1 MPLMLL
7 LFALLLFL
15 SAFFSASETACFSLD
30 LVKRTKMFQGGRRAA
45 QRLQGLLR
53 KPRDLLMTVLIGN
66 MLVNI
71 TLSSL
76 AADFFGEA
84 RFLAVASITLALL
97 VFGEITPKNIAY
109 AYNRKLSLLA
119 SLPLTV
125 LMRIF
130 GPFRKLLYWITNP
143 VIRRFHGPEGDDAL
157 VTRDEILTAVISGH
171 RQGVLEKDE
180 RDLIANVLD
189 FSMKDARH
197 IMTPRTQIKALAR
210 NASLEEAIAF
220 ARRTGVSKIPVFKK
234 DKDHI
239 IGYLRTKDL
248 LPYIRGVKKATGI
261 GHLVHP
267 VFYIPEG
274 RGLGEFFPEM
284 QRSTS
289 RMAVVLDEYGGTA
302 GIITLDDILEEVLG
316 QFLDEDEKQ
325 RQCYRASGE
334 GAWDFQGTV
343 SLGDFNRVTG
353 LELFS
358 DDYETLSGYVL
369 YLAGRIPMPGDSF
382 SDGKCTYTILKMD
395 ENRIT
400 GIRVRRL

>member
-30 LVKRTKMFQGGRRAA
+30 LVKRTRMFQSGRHAA
-45 QRLQGLLR
+45 LRLQGLLR
-53 KPRDLLMTVLIGN
+53 KPRDLLMTILIGN

-71 TLSSL
+71 TLASL
-76 AADFFGEA
+76 ASDLFGDA
-84 RFLAVASITLALL
+84 HFVAVISITMALL
-97 VFGEITPKNIAY
+97 IFGEITPKNFAY
-109 AYNRKLSLLA
+109 AYNRKLSLLV
-119 SLPLTV
+119 SLPLV
-125 LMRIF
+125 FFMWFLF
-130 GPFRKLLYWITNP
+130 PLRKLLYWLTNP

-157 VTRDEILTAVISGH
+157 VTRDEILTAVVSGH

-189 FSMKDARH
+189 FSLKDARH
-197 IMTPRTQIKALAR
+197 IMTPRTRIKAIAR

-239 IGYLRTKDL
+239 VGYLRTKDL

-325 RQCYRASGE
+325 RQCYRKSGE
-334 GAWDFQGTV
+334 SAWIFQGSV
-343 SLGDFNRVTG
+343 SLSDFNRVTG

-358 DDYETLSGYVL
+358 DDYETLSGYL
-369 YLAGRIPMPGDSF
+369 FFLAGRIPGEGDSF
-382 SDGKCTYTILKMD
+382 ADGKCTYTIIKMD
-395 ENRIT
+395 ENRIVS
-400 GIRVRRL
+400 IKVERL

>member
-1 MPLMLL
+1 MPLMFL

-30 LVKRTKMFQGGRRAA
+30 LVKRTRMFQGGRRPAL
-45 QRLQGLLR
+45 RLQGLLR
-53 KPRDLLMTVLIGN
+53 QPRDLLMTLLIGN

-71 TLSSL
+71 TLASL
-76 AADFFGEA
+76 ASDLFGDA
-84 RFLAVASITLALL
+84 HFVAVISITMALL
-97 VFGEITPKNIAY
+97 IFGEITPKNIAY
-109 AYNRKLSLLA
+109 AYNRKLSLLV
-119 SLPLTV
+119 SLPLV
-125 LMRIF
+125 FFMWFLF
-130 GPFRKLLYWITNP
+130 PLRKLLYWLTNP

-157 VTRDEILTAVISGH
+157 VTRDEILTAVVSGH

-189 FSMKDARH
+189 FSLKDARH
-197 IMTPRTQIKALAR
+197 IMTPRTRIKAIAR
-210 NASLEEAIAF
+210 NASMEEAIAF

-239 IGYLRTKDL
+239 VGYLRTKDL
-248 LPYIRGVKKATGI
+248 LPYIRGVKKASGI

-325 RQCYRASGE
+325 RQCYRKSGE
-334 GAWDFQGTV
+334 GAWIFQGSA
-343 SLGDFNRVTG
+343 SLSDFNRVTG

-358 DDYETLSGYVL
+358 DDYETLSGYL
-369 YLAGRIPMPGDSF
+369 FFLAGRIPAEGDSF
-382 SDGKCTYTILKMD
+382 ADGKCTYTIIKMD
-395 ENRIT
+395 ENRIAS
-400 GIRVRRL
+400 IKVERL